1 MVTPPGKQGEGS
13 RGRNREQISYST
25 IRRLSRYY
33 RVLES
38 AAEEELTHISSE
50 QLAERNGV
58 TSAQVRKD
66 LSYFG
71 TFGKRGLGYP
81 VKELRNEILHILG
94 MDHQWPVV
102 LVGAGNIGRAM
113 IDYVEFRRRG
123 FLIVAGFD
131 VDPKKIGITYRGVPI
146 FPMFRLPEVVETH
159 EVDIGIVAV
168 PALSA
173 QRVCNQL
180 AESGVKGLLNFA
192 HTRLIVPPGIKVR
205 TVDMSIEMET
215 LVYVVKRDGSFPLD

>member
-1 MVTPPGKQGEGS
+1 MTPPGEQEDRSSGWK
-13 RGRNREQISYST
+13 RDQISYST

-38 AAEEELTHISSE
+38 VAEEELTHISSD
-50 QLAERNGV
+50 QLAQRNGV

-81 VKELRNEILHILG
+81 VKELRNEILRILG

-123 FLIVAGFD
+123 FFIVAGFD
-131 VDPKKIGITYRGVPI
+131 VDPKKIGITYKGVPI
-146 FPMFRLPEVVETH
+146 FPMFRLPGVMETH
-159 EVDIGIVAV
+159 EVEIGIVAV
-168 PALSA
+168 PALAA

-180 AESGVKGLLNFA
+180 AESGVKGILNFA
-192 HTRLIVPPGIKVR
+192 HTRLIVPSGIKVR

-215 LVYVVKRDGSFPLD
+215 LVYVVKNDGSFPLD

>member
-1 MVTPPGKQGEGS
+1 MIPPGEQEDRSSGWK
-13 RGRNREQISYST
+13 RDQISYST

-38 AAEEELTHISSE
+38 VAEEELTHISSD
-50 QLAERNGV
+50 QLAQRNGV

-66 LSYFG
+66 LSCFG

-81 VKELRNEILHILG
+81 VKELRNEILRILG

-123 FLIVAGFD
+123 FFIVAGFD
-131 VDPKKIGITYRGVPI
+131 VDPKKIGITYKGVPI
-146 FPMFRLPEVVETH
+146 FPMFRLPGVMETH
-159 EVDIGIVAV
+159 EVEIGIVAV
-168 PALSA
+168 PALAA

-180 AESGVKGLLNFA
+180 AESGVKGILNFA
-192 HTRLIVPPGIKVR
+192 HTRLIVPSGIKVR

-215 LVYVVKRDGSFPLD
+215 LVYVVKNDGSFPLD

>member
-1 MVTPPGKQGEGS
+1 VTPTAERGEDTG
-13 RGRNREQISYST
+13 GRERDQISFST

-33 RVLES
+33 RVLET
-38 AAEEELTHISSE
+38 AAEEDLTHISSN

-81 VKELRNEILHILG
+81 VRELRDEILRILG

-123 FLIVAGFD
+123 FFIVAAFD
-131 VDPKKIGITYRGVPI
+131 VDPKKLGISYKGVPV
-146 FPMFRLPEVVETH
+146 FPMFRLPEVMKTH
-159 EVDIGIVAV
+159 EVEIGIVAV

-180 AESGVKGLLNFA
+180 AESGVKGILNFA
-192 HTRLIVPPGIKVR
+192 HTRLIVPPGIRVR

-215 LVYVVKRDGSFPLD
+215 LVYVVNKNGSFPLD

>member
-1 MVTPPGKQGEGS
+1 MTPPGRQGERS
-13 RGRNREQISYST
+13 SGRERDQISYST

-38 AAEEELTHISSE
+38 VADEERTHISSD
-50 QLAERNGV
+50 QLAQRNGV

-66 LSYFG
+66 LSHFG

-81 VKELRNEILHILG
+81 VKELRNEILRILG
-94 MDHQWPVV
+94 MNHQWPVV

-123 FLIVAGFD
+123 FFIVAGFD
-131 VDPKKIGITYRGVPI
+131 VDPKKIGIAYKGVPI
-146 FPMFRLPEVVETH
+146 FPMFRLPGVMETH
-159 EVDIGIVAV
+159 EIDIGIVAV
-168 PALSA
+168 PALAA

-180 AESGVKGLLNFA
+180 AESGVKGILNFA

-215 LVYVVKRDGSFPLD
+215 LVYVVKNDGSFPLD

>member
-1 MVTPPGKQGEGS
+1 VTS
-13 RGRNREQISYST
+13 AAGRERETGGRERDQISFST

-33 RVLES
+33 RVLEA
-38 AAEEELTHISSE
+38 AAEEDLTHISSD

-81 VKELRNEILHILG
+81 VRDLRDAILRILG

-123 FLIVAGFD
+123 FFIVAAFD
-131 VDPKKIGITYRGVPI
+131 VDPKKLGISYKGVPI
-146 FPMFRLPEVVETH
+146 FPMFRLPEVMETH
-159 EVDIGIVAV
+159 EVEIGIIAV

-180 AESGVKGLLNFA
+180 AESGVKGILNFA
-192 HTRLIVPPGIKVR
+192 HTRLIVPPGIRVR

-215 LVYVVKRDGSFPLD
+215 LVYVVSRNGSFPLD

>member
-1 MVTPPGKQGEGS
+1 VTSAAERDGDTG
-13 RGRNREQISYST
+13 GRERDQISFST

-33 RVLES
+33 RVLET
-38 AAEEELTHISSE
+38 AAEEDLTHISSN

-81 VKELRNEILHILG
+81 VRELRDEILRILG

-123 FLIVAGFD
+123 FFIVAAFD
-131 VDPKKIGITYRGVPI
+131 VDPKKLGISYKGVPV
-146 FPMFRLPEVVETH
+146 FPMFRLPEVMQTH
-159 EVDIGIVAV
+159 EVEIGIVAV

-180 AESGVKGLLNFA
+180 AESGVKGILNFA
-192 HTRLIVPPGIKVR
+192 HTRLIVPPGIRVR

-215 LVYVVKRDGSFPLD
+215 LVYVVNKNGSFPLD

>member
-1 MVTPPGKQGEGS
+1 MIPPDGS
-13 RGRNREQISYST
+13 GDRSSGRKKDQISYST

-38 AAEEELTHISSE
+38 VAEEEVTHISSD
-50 QLAERNGV
+50 QLAQRNGV

-81 VKELRNEILHILG
+81 VQELRNEILHILG

-123 FLIVAGFD
+123 FFIVAGFD
-131 VDPKKIGITYRGVPI
+131 VDPKKIGITYKGVPI
-146 FPMFRLPEVVETH
+146 FPMFRLPGVMETH

-168 PALSA
+168 PALAA

-180 AESGVKGLLNFA
+180 ADSGVKGILNFA

-215 LVYVVKRDGSFPLD
+215 LVYVVKNDGSFPLD

>member
-1 MVTPPGKQGEGS
+1 MTPPGEQEDRSSGWK
-13 RGRNREQISYST
+13 RDQISYST

-38 AAEEELTHISSE
+38 VAEEELTHISSD
-50 QLAERNGV
+50 QLAQRNGV

-66 LSYFG
+66 LSCFG

-81 VKELRNEILHILG
+81 VKELRNEILRILG

-123 FLIVAGFD
+123 FFIVAGFD
-131 VDPKKIGITYRGVPI
+131 VDPKKIGITYKGVPI
-146 FPMFRLPEVVETH
+146 FPMFRLPGVMETH
-159 EVDIGIVAV
+159 EVEIGIVAV
-168 PALSA
+168 PALAA

-180 AESGVKGLLNFA
+180 AESGVKGILNFA
-192 HTRLIVPPGIKVR
+192 HTRLIVPSGIKVR

-215 LVYVVKRDGSFPLD
+215 LVYVVKNDGSFPLD

>member
-1 MVTPPGKQGEGS
+1 MIPPDES
-13 RGRNREQISYST
+13 EDRSSGRKRDQISYST

-38 AAEEELTHISSE
+38 VAEEEVTHISSD
-50 QLAERNGV
+50 QLAQRNGV

-81 VKELRNEILHILG
+81 VQELRNEILRILG

-123 FLIVAGFD
+123 FFIVAGFD
-131 VDPKKIGITYRGVPI
+131 VDPKKIGITYKGVPI
-146 FPMFRLPEVVETH
+146 FPMFRLPGVMETH

-168 PALSA
+168 PALAA

-180 AESGVKGLLNFA
+180 ADSGVKGILNFA

-215 LVYVVKRDGSFPLD
+215 LVYVVKNDGSFPLD

>member
-1 MVTPPGKQGEGS
+1 MSSGDGREEGAG
-13 RGRNREQISYST
+13 GRERDQISFST

-33 RVLES
+33 RVLETV
-38 AAEEELTHISSE
+38 AEEEDLTHISST

-81 VKELRNEILHILG
+81 VRELRDAILRILG
-94 MDHQWPVV
+94 MDHQWPIV

-123 FLIVAGFD
+123 FFIVAAFD
-131 VDPKKIGITYRGVPI
+131 VDPKKIGISYKGVPI

-159 EVDIGIVAV
+159 EVEIGIVAV

-173 QRVCNQL
+173 QRVCNHL
-180 AESGVKGLLNFA
+180 AESGITGILNFA

-215 LVYVVKRDGSFPLD
+215 LVYVVRKDASLPLD